1 MTFQI
6 WPSHLVQLA
15 VVFGLLFCADTLGRS
30 GHSEGGVD
38 EETGYM
44 DPRFESMDRPPG
56 VEIEAFVNN
65 TPIYDVDVERAAA
78 KTFGAA
84 AKGDVDLP
92 FGLKSS
98 VLNRLIDR
106 ELALQYVETT
116 DFRPSTSE
124 LNREISRIKKEL
136 ESRGKTLDA
145 FLTENHTDMRM
156 LRRKLA
162 WNIAW
167 PRYANASL
175 TDDNLRRYYEQH
187 RRDFDGTQRKL
198 SQILLMTAETDQ
210 NQVIERQRDIAA
222 RLRVQ
227 IKRGEIEF
235 AEAAR
240 RYSNSPS
247 RDQGGLVGWIER
259 HNQLPE
265 EIHNA
270 AFDAP
275 LGEVAGPIQTS
286 FGIHL
291 LCVTEEKP
299 GDIPW
304 EDVKHEV
311 RAAAERYLFSY
322 TADRGRSQAEVKYRN
337 SYEYPEEYRDYMS
350 PYPEPRRMAAPG
362 PPKRGEGGT

>member
-6 WPSHLVQLA
+6 WPGHLVQIA

-65 TPIYDVDVERAAA
+65 APIYDVDVERSAA
-78 KTFGAA
+78 KAFGSSS
-84 AKGDVDLP
+84 GDRDLP

-106 ELALQYVETT
+106 ELALQYIEST
-116 DFRPSTSE
+116 DFRPASS
-124 LNREISRIKKEL
+124 EISREVARVKKEL
-136 ESRGKTLDA
+136 EARGKSLDL
-145 FLTENHTDMRM
+145 FLADNHTDMRM
-156 LRRKLA
+156 LRRKIA
-162 WNIAW
+162 WNLAW
-167 PRYANASL
+167 PRYADACL
-175 TDDNLRRYYEQH
+175 TDDNLKRYFDQH

-198 SQILLMTAETDQ
+198 SQILLAADGADPS
-210 NQVIERQRDIAA
+210 QVVERQRDIGA

-240 RYSNSPS
+240 RYSNAPS
-247 RDQGGLVGWIER
+247 SEQGGVVGWIGR
-259 HNQLPE
+259 HDQISE

-275 LGEVAGPIQTS
+275 LGEVAGPIQTP

-291 LCVTEEKP
+291 ICVTEEKP

-304 EDVKHEV
+304 EQVKHDV
-311 RAAAERYLFSY
+311 RKAAERYLFSY
-322 TADRGRSQAEVKYRN
+322 TADRGRAHAEVKYRN

-350 PYPEPRRMAAPG
+350 PYPEPRRMTAPTTM
-362 PPKRGEGGT
+362 KRDDM

>member
-6 WPSHLVQLA
+6 WPSHIVQLA
-15 VVFGLLFCADTLGRS
+15 VVFGLLIFADTLGRS
-30 GHSEGGVD
+30 GHSEGGID

-44 DPRFESMDRPPG
+44 DPRFDSMDRPPG

-65 TPIYDVDVERAAA
+65 APIYDVDVERAAA
-78 KTFGAA
+78 KAFGAA
-84 AKGDVDLP
+84 SKGDLDLP

-106 ELALQYVETT
+106 ELALQYIEST
-116 DFRPSTSE
+116 DFRPSSSE
-124 LNREISRIKKEL
+124 VNREISRVKKEL
-136 ESRGKTLDA
+136 EARGKSLDA
-145 FLTENHTDMRM
+145 YLTENHTDMRM
-156 LRRKLA
+156 LRRRIA

-167 PRYANASL
+167 PRYADASL
-175 TDDNLRRYYEQH
+175 TDDNLRRYFELH

-198 SQILLMTAETDQ
+198 SQILLTTNETEPS
-210 NQVIERQRDIAA
+210 QVVERQRDIAA

-227 IKRGEIEF
+227 IKRGEF
-235 AEAAR
+235 AFEKAAR
-240 RYSNSPS
+240 SYSNAPS
-247 RDQGGLVGWIER
+247 SEQGGLVGWIGR

-291 LCVTEEKP
+291 ICVTEEQL
-299 GDIPW
+299 GEIPW
-304 EDVKHEV
+304 EEVKHEV
-311 RAAAERYLFSY
+311 REAAERYLFSY
-322 TADRGRSQAEVKYRN
+322 TADRGRSQADVKYRN

-350 PYPEPRRMAAPG
+350 PYPEPRHMG
-362 PPKRGEGGT
+362 PSPTMSHGGGI

>member
-6 WPSHLVQLA
+6 WPGHLVQLA
-15 VVFGLLFCADTLGRS
+15 VVFGLLFLPDTLGRS
-30 GHSEGGVD
+30 GHSESGAD

-44 DPRFESMDRPPG
+44 DPRFESMDRPAG

-65 TPIYDVDVERAAA
+65 APIYDVDVERAAA
-78 KTFGAA
+78 KAFGSA
-84 AKGDVDLP
+84 GSSDHDLP

-106 ELALQYVETT
+106 ELALQYIEST
-116 DFRPSTSE
+116 DFRPSSSE
-124 LNREISRIKKEL
+124 ISREVSRIKKEL
-136 ESRGKTLDA
+136 EARGKSLDA
-145 FLTENHTDMRM
+145 FLTDNHTDMRM
-156 LRRKLA
+156 LRRKIA
-162 WNIAW
+162 WSIAW
-167 PRYANASL
+167 PRYADACL
-175 TDDNLRRYYEQH
+175 TDDNLQRYFDQH

-198 SQILLMTAETDQ
+198 SQILLATNENEPSQM
-210 NQVIERQRDIAA
+210 IERQRDIGA

-240 RYSNSPS
+240 RYSNAPS
-247 RDQGGLVGWIER
+247 SEQGGIVGWIGR
-259 HNQLPE
+259 HDQLPE

-275 LGEVAGPIQTS
+275 IGEVAGPIQTS

-291 LCVTEEKP
+291 ICVTEEKA
-299 GDIPW
+299 GAIPW
-304 EDVKHEV
+304 DQVKQEV
-311 RAAAERYLFSY
+311 RVAAERYLFTY

-350 PYPEPRRMAAPG
+350 PYPEPRRMSAPTSM
-362 PPKRGEGGT
+362 KREGM